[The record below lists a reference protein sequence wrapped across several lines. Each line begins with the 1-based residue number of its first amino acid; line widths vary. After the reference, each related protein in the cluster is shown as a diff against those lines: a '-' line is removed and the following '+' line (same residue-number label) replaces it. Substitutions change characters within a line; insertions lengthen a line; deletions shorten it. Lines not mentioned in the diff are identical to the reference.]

1 MEVLELVVE
10 KSIGKDVLARH
21 SKLKSALREVDKR
34 SRTRP
39 GARSTEDEKLRITAI
54 IELCFEYRRE
64 NDPEER
70 QNILRTLDEIATNQ
84 PIELPSQ
91 NIEQW
96 DRELAARDRYYA
108 KLRVKDETR
117 VDKFLRKYASLK
129 HRAGFRTQAEVAKAA
144 GVGRT
149 QIAVLES
156 GKHMPQQKTLQKLA
170 TAFHVDVAEL
180 L

>member
-21 SKLKSALREVDKR
+21 SKLKSALRKVDQR
-34 SRTRP
+34 GSTRTD
-39 GARSTEDEKLRITAI
+39 ARSTEEEKQRITAI

-64 NDPEER
+64 NDAEER
-70 QNILRTLDEIATNQ
+70 QNILRTLDEIAANES
-84 PIELPSQ
+84 IELPSQ

-96 DRELAARDRYYA
+96 DDELAARDRDYA
-108 KLRVKDETR
+108 KLRKRDEAR
-117 VDKFLRKYASLK
+117 VEKFLRKYSSLK
-129 HRAGFRTQAEVAKAA
+129 HRAGFRTQVEVAKAA
-144 GVGRT
+144 GIGRT

-170 TAFHVDVAEL
+170 TAFGVDVADL
-180 L
+180 M

>member
-10 KSIGKDVLARH
+10 KSIGKEVLARH
-21 SKLKSALREVDKR
+21 SKLKSALRKVDKR
-34 SRTRP
+34 GSTRT
-39 GARSTEDEKLRITAI
+39 GARSTEEERQRVTAI

-64 NDPEER
+64 IDPEER
-70 QNILRTLDEIATNQ
+70 QNILRTLDEIAANQ

-91 NIEQW
+91 NVEQW
-96 DRELAARDRYYA
+96 DEELAARDRDYA
-108 KLRVKDETR
+108 KLREKDEAR
-117 VDKFLRKYASLK
+117 VDKFLRKYSSLK

-144 GVGRT
+144 GIGRT

-170 TAFHVDVAEL
+170 TAFGVDVADL
-180 L
+180 M

>member
-21 SKLKSALREVDKR
+21 SKLKSALRKVDQR
-34 SRTRP
+34 GSTRTD
-39 GARSTEDEKLRITAI
+39 ARSTEEEKQRIAAI

-70 QNILRTLDEIATNQ
+70 QNILRTLDEIAANES
-84 PIELPSQ
+84 IELPSQ

-96 DRELAARDRYYA
+96 DDELAARDRDYA
-108 KLRVKDETR
+108 KLRKRDEAR
-117 VDKFLRKYASLK
+117 VEKFLRKYSSLK
-129 HRAGFRTQAEVAKAA
+129 HRAGFRTQVEVAKAA
-144 GVGRT
+144 GIGRT

-170 TAFHVDVAEL
+170 TAFGVDVADL
-180 L
+180 M

>member
-10 KSIGKDVLARH
+10 KSIGKAVLARH
-21 SKLKSALREVDKR
+21 SKLKSALRKVGQR
-34 SRTRP
+34 GSTRT
-39 GARSTEDEKLRITAI
+39 GACSTEEEKQRITAI

-64 NDPEER
+64 SDPEER
-70 QNILRTLDEIATNQ
+70 QNILRTLDEIAANQ

-96 DRELAARDRYYA
+96 DDELAARGRDYA
-108 KLRVKDETR
+108 KLREMDEAR
-117 VDKFLRKYASLK
+117 VDKFLRKYSSLK

-144 GVGRT
+144 GIGRT

-170 TAFHVDVAEL
+170 TAFGVDVADL
-180 L
+180 M

>member
-10 KSIGKDVLARH
+10 KSIGKDVLSCH
-21 SKLKSALREVDKR
+21 SKLKSALRKVDQR
-34 SRTRP
+34 ARART
-39 GARSTEDEKLRITAI
+39 GARATEEEKQRIAAI

-70 QNILRTLDEIATNQ
+70 HNILRTLDEVAANQ

-96 DRELAARDRYYA
+96 DDKLAARDRDYA
-108 KLRVKDETR
+108 KLRERDGAR
-117 VDKFLRKYASLK
+117 VDKFLRKYSSLK

-144 GVGRT
+144 GIGRT
-149 QIAVLES
+149 QIVVLES
-156 GKHMPQQKTLQKLA
+156 GRHMPQQKTMQKIA
-170 TAFHVDVAEL
+170 TAFGVDVADL
-180 L
+180 M